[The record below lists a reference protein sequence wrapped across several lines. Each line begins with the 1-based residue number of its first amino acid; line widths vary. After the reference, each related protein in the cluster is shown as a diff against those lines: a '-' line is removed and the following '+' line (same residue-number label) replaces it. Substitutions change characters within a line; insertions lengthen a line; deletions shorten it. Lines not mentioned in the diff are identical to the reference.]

1 LLVLSSILGNKKTTF
16 SFIMLDVSSEMF
28 ARWITDELNTRSWSL
43 RELGRQA
50 NLSNTTISQVL
61 SGQANP
67 GLDFCKGVAGAFGM
81 RAEEVLARAGLIPAP
96 PKETATSRELLAM
109 FAQLGDDDQERVL
122 EIVRAL
128 RDAERRRNEQRA
140 TTA

>member
-1 LLVLSSILGNKKTTF
+1 LGNKSTIF

-28 ARWITDELNTRSWSL
+28 AQWITDELNIRSWSL
-43 RELGRQA
+43 RELGRRA

-67 GLDFCKGVAGAFGM
+67 GLDFCKGIARAFGV

-96 PKETATSRELLAM
+96 PDETATSRELVAM
-109 FAQLGDDDQERVL
+109 FAQLGEEDKERVL
-122 EIVRAL
+122 VMVRAL
-128 RDAERRRNEQRA
+128 RDEERRARERRT
-140 TTA
+140 TTATAST